1 VLELCDAMATFNSG
15 VGLLALLWEKAVIL
29 SGLAYYAHPGLNR
42 VALTPRELIAC
53 LETTAEPDPE
63 KVLRFLHYL
72 IQEYYCF
79 GEFAT
84 KPVRMPDGSRM
95 TATTDIRF
103 SQIRLSET
111 QMLTGRAVRG
121 KSIGWESPLFDRYR
135 SWEDTRQ
142 KLNSLF
148 GLRSARINRF
158 PLLALLKIL
167 DSPEVIDPPIRNKR
181 NHGRKKPLW
190 LRKIVLPIKQW
201 ILEYRIKC
209 KLFNYKG

>member
-1 VLELCDAMATFNSG
+1 VATFNSG
-15 VGLLALLWEKAVIL
+15 VGVLALLWEKPVIL
-29 SGLAYYAHPGLNR
+29 SGLAYYAHSSLNR
-42 VALTPRELIAC
+42 MAFTPAELIAC

-103 SQIRLSET
+103 SQIRLSGT

-167 DSPEVIDPPIRNKR
+167 DDPEVAPPPIQSKR
-181 NHGRKKPLW
+181 EHGKSKALW
-190 LRKIVLPIKQW
+190 WRKIGLPLQQW
-201 ILEYRIKC
+201 ALEL
-209 KLFNYKG
+209 KLRHKWKSRKWPNQ